1 MPRHV
6 VPPSKLLSGSIM
18 PPILAADGD
27 LSVLYAQEEGRPC
40 EYMDFQVDINEK
52 KRSIVADR
60 LIEVHHNY
68 GLLPETLYLTFQ
80 ILDRYLSKERVLG
93 TELLL
98 VGVSALLI
106 ASEYEEPTP
115 RKVYISCLLSQVLLL
130 PFPLMMSRE
139 TCILIVPCVQNED
152 CGEVSYHVYTKEQ
165 ILAKEKAIVKALRWN
180 LSVRT
185 QYVFLVRFVR
195 AAMSD
200 KEVPSLV
207 HVTSLCLRYR
217 RSIFVLTSSE
227 QPSGEHGLLLC

>member
-40 EYMDFQVDINEK
+40 EYMDFQVDIDEK

-68 GLLPETLYLTFQ
+68 ELLPETLYLTFQ

-98 VGVSALLI
+98 VGVSA
-106 ASEYEEPTP
+106 
-115 RKVYISCLLSQVLLL
+115 RKVHISCLLTQVLLL

-139 TCILIVPCVQNED
+139 TCMLIVPCVRNVD
-152 CGEVSYHVYTKEQ
+152 YGEVSYHVYTKEQ
-165 ILAKEKAIVKALRWN
+165 ILAKEKAIAKALGWN
-180 LSVRT
+180 LSVPT
-185 QYVFLVRFVR
+185 QYVFLVRFLESSHVR
-195 AAMSD
+195 
-200 KEVPSLV
+200 
-207 HVTSLCLRYR
+207 
-217 RSIFVLTSSE
+217 
-227 QPSGEHGLLLC
+227 